1 MLGVIGGCLSPYWLP
16 SELTTIANVHQSVS
30 PPISCPTTSIANA
43 KSTKRLNAND
53 AYKRCSV
60 LIANIQAFM
69 HSHPTVLPDVEKNL
83 LELAAAI
90 KAPVNC
96 DVANPERPVNKRGRK
111 RKDRFPN
118 QHDHIAKCARD
129 TNI

>member
-1 MLGVIGGCLSPYWLP
+1 MWL
-16 SELTTIANVHQSVS
+16 
-30 PPISCPTTSIANA
+30 TS
-43 KSTKRLNAND
+43 
-53 AYKRCSV
+53 
-60 LIANIQAFM
+60 
-69 HSHPTVLPDVEKNL
+69 VEKNL